1 VFDSEIILLRIPE
14 VPEAEMYGAVLDEI
28 QELRKIAEEEARDYL
43 ECVASELGKDG
54 IPTQIRVAGSRPA
67 QTIISVAK
75 EEQVDLIMMAT
86 HGRGGLQRLFV
97 GSVADRV
104 VHRSTQPVFLV
115 PISERRN
122 NSPN

>member
-1 VFDSEIILLRIPE
+1 
-14 VPEAEMYGAVLDEI
+14 M
-28 QELRKIAEEEARDYL
+28 
-43 ECVASELGKDG
+43 ASELGKDG

-122 NSPN
+122 NSPY